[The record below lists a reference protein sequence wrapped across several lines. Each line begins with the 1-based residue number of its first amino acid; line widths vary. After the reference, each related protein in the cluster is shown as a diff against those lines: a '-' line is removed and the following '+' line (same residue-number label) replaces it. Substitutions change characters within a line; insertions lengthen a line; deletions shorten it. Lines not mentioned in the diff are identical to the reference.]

1 MFISY
6 KAVVSANWSSIK
18 ISVQIMEL
26 VFKGNVSKVVSHSL
40 ETEEMRFSL
49 SFLSFP
55 HRDEVLMILLHSKG
69 FLGGSICKESACSV
83 GEPDLISGSGRS
95 SGEGR
100 VCLQCG
106 GARFD
111 LWVRKILWRRKWHPL
126 RYSCLENSMDRGAW

>member
-69 FLGGSICKESACSV
+69 FLG
-83 GEPDLISGSGRS
+83 
-95 SGEGR
+95 
-100 VCLQCG
+100 QCTYLS
-106 GARFD
+106 FI
-111 LWVRKILWRRKWHPL
+111 RKTPNIIT
-126 RYSCLENSMDRGAW
+126 GQ